1 MSYRATIT
9 LDEDAY
15 AFLKAE
21 GGKNRSAFIN
31 QLLKAEKRR
40 RLAQAILQ
48 ANREEAEDE
57 AYQALLADWDDTL
70 LDGLTP

>member
-48 ANREEAEDE
+48 ANQEEAEDE
-57 AYQALLADWDDTL
+57 AYQELLTDWDDTL
-70 LDGLTP
+70 LDGLS